1 MRFLSTSCVL
11 QVPCH
16 IVDIEDIL
24 GPPSPDRRLL
34 PDLRYLQLLLADP
47 KYLQTEIG
55 ILIGKRL
62 ARSHSPHTDEE
73 LPYHPIVLA
82 LFKVRSIR

>member
-1 MRFLSTSCVL
+1 M
-11 QVPCH
+11 
-16 IVDIEDIL
+16 EDIL

-55 ILIGKRL
+55 LLIAMRL
-62 ARSHSPHTDEE
+62 DRSHKPHTDEE

-82 LFKVRSIR
+82 LFKVRSIN

>member
-1 MRFLSTSCVL
+1 M
-11 QVPCH
+11 
-16 IVDIEDIL
+16 EDIL

-55 ILIGKRL
+55 LLIAMRL
-62 ARSHSPHTDEE
+62 DRSHKSHKDEE

-82 LFKVRSIR
+82 LFKVRSIN